1 MSASVSRDEP
11 FSTLPYTSSVEIC
24 TNSFSS
30 FERRASSRRTN
41 GAVHVRLDEAAR
53 VVEGAVHVRLR
64 REVHDVLAA
73 GEDAGRRRPG
83 SAMSP

>member
-30 FERRASSRRTN
+30 FERRASSRRTK
-41 GAVHVRLDEAAR
+41 A
-53 VVEGAVHVRLR
+53 
-64 REVHDVLAA
+64 
-73 GEDAGRRRPG
+73 PY
-83 SAMSP
+83 MSVWMKPPAS